1 MTDISNC
8 PFSPRFPYGK
18 WNNTS
23 TNLKLYAPLVNACYY
38 NNPLFIKPQMVNNNL
53 FTNTSYQMSKKE
65 LYKYLSNHSGRRFN
79 R

>member
-1 MTDISNC
+1 MTDPFIC
-8 PFSPRFPYGK
+8 PANPRFPYGK

-23 TNLKLYAPLVNACYY
+23 TNLKLYAPLHKACYY
-38 NNPLFIKPQMVNNNL
+38 TDPLFVKPQMVNNNI

-65 LYKYLSNHSGRRFN
+65 LYKYLAKNSGNRFY